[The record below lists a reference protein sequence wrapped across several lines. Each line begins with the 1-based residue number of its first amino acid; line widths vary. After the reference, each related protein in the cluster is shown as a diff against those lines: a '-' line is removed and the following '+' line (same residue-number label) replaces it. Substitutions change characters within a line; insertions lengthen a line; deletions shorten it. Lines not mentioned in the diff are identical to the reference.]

1 MQFTKIDIN
10 NWTRKEY
17 FDHYFGNTPCTY
29 SMTVKLDISKLKKDG
44 KKLYPTLLYGVT
56 TIINRHEEFRTALD
70 ENGQVGV
77 FSEMLPCYTVFHKE
91 TETFSSIWT
100 EFTADYTEFL
110 QNYQKDID
118 AFGERMGM
126 SAKPNPPENTF
137 PVSMIPWTSFE
148 AVS

>member
-77 FSEMLPCYTVFHKE
+77 FSEKNRRDSMEREKNA
-91 TETFSSIWT
+91 I
-100 EFTADYTEFL
+100 FL
-110 QNYQKDID
+110 RHGGRFCRN
-118 AFGERMGM
+118 
-126 SAKPNPPENTF
+126 F
-137 PVSMIPWTSFE
+137 PQRYR
-148 AVS
+148 